1 MKDIYRSKDSH
12 AKPTGIRQ
20 RFHAMVKPI
29 GALCNLGCTS
39 CYYLHESEFLQQP
52 KMLRMADDI
61 LEEHIRKYI
70 ESQTGEQVVF
80 SWQGGEPTL
89 LGIDFFRRVVE

>member
-1 MKDIYRSKDSH
+1 
-12 AKPTGIRQ
+12 
-20 RFHAMVKPI
+20 
-29 GALCNLGCTS
+29 
-39 CYYLHESEFLQQP
+39 
-52 KMLRMADDI
+52 MADDI